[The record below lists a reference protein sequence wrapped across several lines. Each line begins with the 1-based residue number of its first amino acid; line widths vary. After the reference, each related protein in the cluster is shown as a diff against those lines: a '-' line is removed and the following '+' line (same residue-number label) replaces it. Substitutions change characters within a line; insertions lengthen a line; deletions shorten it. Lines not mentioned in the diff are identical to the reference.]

1 MTSPSPVIADTSV
14 LSALAKI
21 GRLELLKLRFGVVLM
36 PEAVW
41 VELQAGA
48 DPEVVR
54 RITAAQTV
62 GIVRLVASS
71 PASQKWQPPLSRL
84 GPGETAVLALAVTQP
99 SSIVLMDEKR
109 GRRAARMLGCSHTGV
124 LGLLAWAKRNGH
136 LPSLAQTLG
145 ELRTKDY
152 FFVDEELLRRL
163 LEGVGESLHDV

>member
-1 MTSPSPVIADTSV
+1 MAA
-14 LSALAKI
+14 SAQS
-21 GRLELLKLRFGVVLM
+21 FG
-36 PEAVW
+36 
-41 VELQAGA
+41 
-48 DPEVVR
+48 
-54 RITAAQTV
+54 
-62 GIVRLVASS
+62 
-71 PASQKWQPPLSRL
+71 SR
-84 GPGETAVLALAVTQP
+84 ETAVLALAVTQP